1 MTGHPRQRPHG
12 LSLAQTSPA
21 PATADIGPAIVA
33 AREGAGLTQDDV
45 AAALGTS
52 RQAVGYWEQSKRTP
66 RTEQMFQ
73 LATLFRTTVAGLLAK
88 AADTPQPT
96 VHTAAMLWRKSSVQL
111 DQTAR
116 DGIQAFTDF
125 LDFYASLTSSMRG
138 DAAGMTRSPFL
149 PGAGY
154 GEYAVDARRKA
165 SEVRQYL
172 GLGQGPVAGI
182 AGVCETLGITIY
194 RAHLGSDLNKTIS
207 GAFYKHPALGFSI
220 LVNLDMTRGRRRF
233 TAAHELA
240 HALLH
245 SGSEAIVVSD
255 TGHRGDPREAYADA
269 FAGEFLMPEEGIRR
283 TLESLGA
290 GPKVEDV
297 EPVIHLQRMFNV
309 SFITAL
315 VRLRQASIITRPALD
330 KLRAIPPVRTAAA
343 MGYPPEW
350 PLPPSTG
357 AARYPLKFRSLLREA
372 YTRGEV
378 GRSVIQQELKLDD
391 GQIDE
396 LIEAAPV
403 VSCDDTDQEW
413 DEHAALGAVPA

>member
-1 MTGHPRQRPHG
+1 MTGHPGQRPRS

-21 PATADIGPAIVA
+21 PANADIGPAIAA
-33 AREGAGLTQDDV
+33 ARESAGLTQDDV
-45 AAALGTS
+45 AAALSTS
-52 RQAVGYWEQSKRTP
+52 RQAVGYWEQGKRTP
-66 RTEQMFQ
+66 RTGQLLQ
-73 LATLFRTTVAGLLAK
+73 LATLFRTTVAGLLAM
-88 AADTPQPT
+88 AGETPQPGIQ
-96 VHTAAMLWRKSSVQL
+96 TAAMLWRKSSVQL
-111 DQTAR
+111 DETAR
-116 DGIQAFTDF
+116 DGIQGFTDF
-125 LDFYASLTSSMRG
+125 LDFYASLASSMKR

-154 GEYAVDARRKA
+154 GEYAVDAKRKA
-165 SEVRQYL
+165 SEVRQHL
-172 GLGQGPVAGI
+172 GLGRGPVADI
-182 AGVCETLGITIY
+182 AGVCGALGITVY
-194 RAHLGSDLNKTIS
+194 RAHLGRDLSKTIS

-255 TGHRGDPREAYADA
+255 TGHRGDQREAYADA

-309 SFITAL
+309 SYITAL
-315 VRLRQASIITRPALD
+315 VRLRQANIITAPVLD
-330 KLRAIPPVRTAAA
+330 RLRVIPPVRTAEA
-343 MGYPPEW
+343 MGYAPEW
-350 PLPPSTG
+350 PPPPVTG

-372 YTRGEV
+372 YTRGAV
-378 GRSVIQQELKLDD
+378 GRSVIEQGLKLDD
-391 GQIDE
+391 EQVDE

-403 VSCDDTDQEW
+403 ISCDDTDQEW
-413 DEHAALGAVPA
+413 DEHAALGAVPT